1 MLSGASAGLL
11 AFAATDKH
19 RLAALEAAIANVIYA
34 DAFVGVIAT
43 CRLWTCVGFRCQTVT
58 VDTGP
63 RIWRRLHRSDGRAYV
78 TFGGRNGRF
87 KAYSLAR
94 LLKKL
99 EQEQS
104 VVSVEFCARVWLARL
119 AADFCAVSVAAAA
132 GARGAG
138 PAGSVCAPDLPVLRS
153 LRVCRRVSDACIRP
167 CLGPGSVGPPAK
179 RVRLE

>member
-1 MLSGASAGLL
+1 M
-11 AFAATDKH
+11 
-19 RLAALEAAIANVIYA
+19 
-34 DAFVGVIAT
+34 
-43 CRLWTCVGFRCQTVT
+43 
-58 VDTGP
+58 
-63 RIWRRLHRSDGRAYV
+63 

-94 LLKKL
+94 LLRKL

-104 VVSVEFCARVWLARL
+104 VVSVRVEFCARVWLARL

-153 LRVCRRVSDACIRP
+153 LLVCRRVSDACTGIRP
-167 CLGPGSVGPPAK
+167 CLGPGSVGPPAR

>member
-1 MLSGASAGLL
+1 M
-11 AFAATDKH
+11 
-19 RLAALEAAIANVIYA
+19 
-34 DAFVGVIAT
+34 
-43 CRLWTCVGFRCQTVT
+43 
-58 VDTGP
+58 
-63 RIWRRLHRSDGRAYV
+63 

-94 LLKKL
+94 LLRKL

-119 AADFCAVSVAAAA
+119 AADFCAVSAAAAA

-153 LRVCRRVSDACIRP
+153 LLVCRRVSDACIRP

>member
-1 MLSGASAGLL
+1 M
-11 AFAATDKH
+11 
-19 RLAALEAAIANVIYA
+19 
-34 DAFVGVIAT
+34 
-43 CRLWTCVGFRCQTVT
+43 
-58 VDTGP
+58 
-63 RIWRRLHRSDGRAYV
+63 

-94 LLKKL
+94 LLRKL

-153 LRVCRRVSDACIRP
+153 LRVCRRVSEHASAP
-167 CLGPGSVGPPAK
+167 ALGPARSAHPRSESGLSRRPRRLGSPGFTG
-179 RVRLE
+179 RCTTQ